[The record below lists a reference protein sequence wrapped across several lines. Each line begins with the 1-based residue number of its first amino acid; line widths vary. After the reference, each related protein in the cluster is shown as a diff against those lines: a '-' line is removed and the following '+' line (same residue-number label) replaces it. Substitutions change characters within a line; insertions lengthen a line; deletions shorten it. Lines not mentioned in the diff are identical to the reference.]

1 MYKRF
6 GRIEEEYGYI
16 IFGPGIFT
24 VKDVIDGIKKQQ
36 KKWALDQIIESF
48 PEL

>member
-1 MYKRF
+1 MKT
-6 GRIEEEYGYI
+6 EYGDI

-24 VKDVIDGIKKQQ
+24 MKDVIDGIKKQQ

>member
-1 MYKRF
+1 MERHHPKGSLF
-6 GRIEEEYGYI
+6 
-16 IFGPGIFT
+16 PM
-24 VKDVIDGIKKQQ
+24 KDVVDGIKKQQ

>member
-1 MYKRF
+1 MKSRYNLFFR
-6 GRIEEEYGYI
+6 
-16 IFGPGIFT
+16 
-24 VKDVIDGIKKQQ
+24 VKDVVDGIKKQQ